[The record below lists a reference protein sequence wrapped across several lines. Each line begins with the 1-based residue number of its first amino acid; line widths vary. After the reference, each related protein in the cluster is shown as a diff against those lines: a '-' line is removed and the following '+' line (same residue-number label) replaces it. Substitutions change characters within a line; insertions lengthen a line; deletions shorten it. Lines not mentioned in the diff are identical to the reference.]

1 MIFSAGKAI
10 YFLINKCKVLYQVR
24 TPFIDTRDLATLTAA
39 SSNSLVSPAF
49 MGWLRAVHDE
59 INSALVD
66 TLFSQFHL
74 KYHLE
79 SMKHFFLCGKGD
91 FIQHLYDNL
100 KDRLS
105 LKKQEV
111 T

>member
-1 MIFSAGKAI
+1 
-10 YFLINKCKVLYQVR
+10 
-24 TPFIDTRDLATLTAA
+24 
-39 SSNSLVSPAF
+39 
-49 MGWLRAVHDE
+49 
-59 INSALVD
+59 
-66 TLFSQFHL
+66 
-74 KYHLE
+74 
-79 SMKHFFLCGKGD
+79 MKHFFLCGKGD